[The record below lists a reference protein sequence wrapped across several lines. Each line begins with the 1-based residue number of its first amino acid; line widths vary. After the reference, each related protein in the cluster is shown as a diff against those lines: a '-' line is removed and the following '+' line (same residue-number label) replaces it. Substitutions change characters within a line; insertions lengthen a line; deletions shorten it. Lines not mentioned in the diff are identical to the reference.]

1 MWEMIKK
8 LKNMD
13 GFDIFIVGILS
24 LFGITALLLVVA
36 LPIYT
41 VASYQNKEVHQGTI
55 TDKYNKR
62 QDKEDKFYIVLDDKQ
77 VIENSDLFF
86 KGKFDSADIQARLKV
101 GDKVK
106 VKTIG
111 YRIHFLN
118 LYPVLYEVK
127 KVDKK
132 MIKQILRLLFL
143 LAMYELGKYV
153 TEQVYIMMTA
163 NDDVEAPSD
172 YVFRAEVSE

>member
-1 MWEMIKK
+1 MMIKK

-13 GFDIFIVGILS
+13 WFDIFIAVILR
-24 LFGITALLLVVA
+24 LFGVIALMLVVIS
-36 LPIYT
+36 PIYT
-41 VASYQNKEVHQGTI
+41 VASYQHKEVHQGTI

-62 QDKEDKFYIVLDDKQ
+62 QDKEDKFYIVLDNKQ
-77 VIENSDLFF
+77 VIENSDLLF
-86 KGKFDSADIQARLKV
+86 KKKFDSADIQARLKV
-101 GDKVK
+101 GDKVE

-132 MIKQILRLLFL
+132 
-143 LAMYELGKYV
+143 
-153 TEQVYIMMTA
+153 
-163 NDDVEAPSD
+163 
-172 YVFRAEVSE
+172 

>member
-1 MWEMIKK
+1 MAMMIKK

-13 GFDIFIVGILS
+13 WFDIFIAGILR
-24 LFGITALLLVVA
+24 LFGVIALMLIVIS
-36 LPIYT
+36 PIYT
-41 VASYQNKEVHQGTI
+41 VASYQHKEVHQGTI

-62 QDKEDKFYIVLDDKQ
+62 QDKEDKFYIVLDNKQ
-77 VIENSDLFF
+77 VIENSDLLF
-86 KGKFDSADIQARLKV
+86 KKKFDSADIQARLKV
-101 GDKVK
+101 GDKVE

-132 MIKQILRLLFL
+132 
-143 LAMYELGKYV
+143 
-153 TEQVYIMMTA
+153 
-163 NDDVEAPSD
+163 
-172 YVFRAEVSE
+172 

>member
-1 MWEMIKK
+1 MMIKK

-13 GFDIFIVGILS
+13 WFDIFIAGILR
-24 LFGITALLLVVA
+24 LFGVIALMLVVIS
-36 LPIYT
+36 PIYT
-41 VASYQNKEVHQGTI
+41 VASYQHKEVHQGTS

-62 QDKEDKFYIVLDDKQ
+62 QDKEDKFYIVLDNKQ
-77 VIENSDLFF
+77 VIENSDLLF
-86 KGKFDSADIQARLKV
+86 KKKFDSADIQARLKV
-101 GDKVK
+101 GDKVE

-132 MIKQILRLLFL
+132 
-143 LAMYELGKYV
+143 
-153 TEQVYIMMTA
+153 
-163 NDDVEAPSD
+163 
-172 YVFRAEVSE
+172 

>member
-1 MWEMIKK
+1 MMIKK

-13 GFDIFIVGILS
+13 WFDIFIAGILR
-24 LFGITALLLVVA
+24 LFGVIALMLVVIS
-36 LPIYT
+36 PIYT
-41 VASYQNKEVHQGTI
+41 VASYQHKEVHQGTI

-62 QDKEDKFYIVLDDKQ
+62 QDKEDKFYIVLDNKQ
-77 VIENSDLFF
+77 VIENSDLLF
-86 KGKFDSADIQARLKV
+86 KKKFDSADIQARLKV
-101 GDKVK
+101 GDKVE

-132 MIKQILRLLFL
+132 
-143 LAMYELGKYV
+143 
-153 TEQVYIMMTA
+153 
-163 NDDVEAPSD
+163 
-172 YVFRAEVSE
+172 

>member
-1 MWEMIKK
+1 MIKK

-13 GFDIFIVGILS
+13 WFDIFIAGILR
-24 LFGITALLLVVA
+24 LFGVIALMLVVIS
-36 LPIYT
+36 PIYT
-41 VASYQNKEVHQGTI
+41 VASYQHKETHQGTI

-62 QDKEDKFYIVLDDKQ
+62 QDKEDKFYIVLDNKQ
-77 VIENSDLFF
+77 VIENSDLLF
-86 KGKFDSADIQARLKV
+86 KKKFDSADIQARLKV

-132 MIKQILRLLFL
+132 
-143 LAMYELGKYV
+143 
-153 TEQVYIMMTA
+153 
-163 NDDVEAPSD
+163 
-172 YVFRAEVSE
+172 

>member
-1 MWEMIKK
+1 MMIKK

-13 GFDIFIVGILS
+13 WFDIFIAGILR
-24 LFGITALLLVVA
+24 LFGVIALMLVVIS
-36 LPIYT
+36 PIYT
-41 VASYQNKEVHQGTI
+41 VASYQHKEVHQGTI

-62 QDKEDKFYIVLDDKQ
+62 QDKEDKFYIVLDNKQ
-77 VIENSDLFF
+77 VIENSDLLF
-86 KGKFDSADIQARLKV
+86 KKKFDSADIQARLKV
-101 GDKVK
+101 GDKVE

-132 MIKQILRLLFL
+132 WLNK
-143 LAMYELGKYV
+143 
-153 TEQVYIMMTA
+153 
-163 NDDVEAPSD
+163 
-172 YVFRAEVSE
+172 

>member
-1 MWEMIKK
+1 MIKK

-13 GFDIFIVGILS
+13 WFDIFIAGILS
-24 LFGITALLLVVA
+24 LFGIFALLLVVA
-36 LPIYT
+36 FPIYT
-41 VASYQNKEVHQGTI
+41 VASYQHKETHRGTI

-62 QDKEDKFYIVLDDKQ
+62 QDKKDEFYIVLDNKQ
-77 VIENSDLFF
+77 VIENSDLLF
-86 KGKFDSADIQARLKV
+86 KKKFDSADIQARLKV

-127 KVDKK
+127 KVDK
-132 MIKQILRLLFL
+132 Q
-143 LAMYELGKYV
+143 
-153 TEQVYIMMTA
+153 
-163 NDDVEAPSD
+163 
-172 YVFRAEVSE
+172 

>member
-1 MWEMIKK
+1 MMIKK

-13 GFDIFIVGILS
+13 WFDIFTVGILS
-24 LFGITALLLVVA
+24 LFGIFALLLVIT

-41 VASYQNKEVHQGTI
+41 VASYQHKETHQGTI

-62 QDKEDKFYIVLDDKQ
+62 QDKEDKFYIVLDNKQ
-77 VIENSDLFF
+77 VIENSDLLF
-86 KGKFDSADIQARLKV
+86 KGKFDSADVQARLKI
-101 GDKVK
+101 GDKVE

-127 KVDKK
+127 KVDK
-132 MIKQILRLLFL
+132 Q
-143 LAMYELGKYV
+143 
-153 TEQVYIMMTA
+153 
-163 NDDVEAPSD
+163 
-172 YVFRAEVSE
+172 

>member
-1 MWEMIKK
+1 MMIKK

-13 GFDIFIVGILS
+13 WFDIFIAGILR
-24 LFGITALLLVVA
+24 LFGVIALMLVVIS
-36 LPIYT
+36 PIYT
-41 VASYQNKEVHQGTI
+41 VASYQHKEVHQGTI

-62 QDKEDKFYIVLDDKQ
+62 QDKEDKFYIVLDNKQ
-77 VIENSDLFF
+77 VIENSDLLF
-86 KGKFDSADIQARLKV
+86 KKKFDSTDIQARLKV
-101 GDKVK
+101 GDKVE

-132 MIKQILRLLFL
+132 WLNK
-143 LAMYELGKYV
+143 
-153 TEQVYIMMTA
+153 
-163 NDDVEAPSD
+163 
-172 YVFRAEVSE
+172 

>member
-1 MWEMIKK
+1 KK

-13 GFDIFIVGILS
+13 WFDIFIAGILR
-24 LFGITALLLVVA
+24 LFGVIALMLVVIS
-36 LPIYT
+36 PIYT
-41 VASYQNKEVHQGTI
+41 VASYQHKEVHQGTI

-62 QDKEDKFYIVLDDKQ
+62 QDKEDKFYIVLDNKQ
-77 VIENSDLFF
+77 VIENSDLLF
-86 KGKFDSADIQARLKV
+86 KKKFDSADIQARLKV
-101 GDKVK
+101 GDKVE

-132 MIKQILRLLFL
+132 
-143 LAMYELGKYV
+143 
-153 TEQVYIMMTA
+153 
-163 NDDVEAPSD
+163 
-172 YVFRAEVSE
+172 

>member
-1 MWEMIKK
+1 MMIKK

-13 GFDIFIVGILS
+13 WLDIFIAGILR
-24 LFGITALLLVVA
+24 LFGVIALMLVVIS
-36 LPIYT
+36 PIYT

-62 QDKEDKFYIVLDDKQ
+62 QDKEDKFYIVLDNKQ
-77 VIENSDLFF
+77 VIENSDLLF
-86 KGKFDSADIQARLKV
+86 KKKFDSADIQARLKV
-101 GDKVK
+101 GDKVE

-127 KVDKK
+127 KVGKK
-132 MIKQILRLLFL
+132 
-143 LAMYELGKYV
+143 
-153 TEQVYIMMTA
+153 
-163 NDDVEAPSD
+163 
-172 YVFRAEVSE
+172 

>member
-1 MWEMIKK
+1 MMIKK

-13 GFDIFIVGILS
+13 WFDIFIAGMLR
-24 LFGITALLLVVA
+24 LFGVIALMLVVIS
-36 LPIYT
+36 PIYT
-41 VASYQNKEVHQGTI
+41 VASYQHKEVHQGTI

-62 QDKEDKFYIVLDDKQ
+62 QDKEDKFYIVLDNKQ
-77 VIENSDLFF
+77 VIENSDLLF
-86 KGKFDSADIQARLKV
+86 KKKFDSADIQARLKV
-101 GDKVK
+101 GDKVE

-132 MIKQILRLLFL
+132 
-143 LAMYELGKYV
+143 
-153 TEQVYIMMTA
+153 
-163 NDDVEAPSD
+163 
-172 YVFRAEVSE
+172 

>member
-1 MWEMIKK
+1 MMIKK

-13 GFDIFIVGILS
+13 WFDIFTVGILS
-24 LFGITALLLVVA
+24 LFGIFALLLVIT

-41 VASYQNKEVHQGTI
+41 VASYQHKELHQGTI

-62 QDKEDKFYIVLDDKQ
+62 QDKEDKFYIVLDNKQ
-77 VIENSDLFF
+77 VIENSDLLF
-86 KGKFDSADIQARLKV
+86 KKKFDSADIQARLKI
-101 GDKVK
+101 GDKVE

-127 KVDKK
+127 KV
-132 MIKQILRLLFL
+132 
-143 LAMYELGKYV
+143 GK
-153 TEQVYIMMTA
+153 
-163 NDDVEAPSD
+163 
-172 YVFRAEVSE
+172 

>member
-1 MWEMIKK
+1 MMIKK

-13 GFDIFIVGILS
+13 WFHIFIAGILRS
-24 LFGITALLLVVA
+24 FGVIALMLVVIS
-36 LPIYT
+36 PIYT

-62 QDKEDKFYIVLDDKQ
+62 QDKEDKFYIVLDNKQ
-77 VIENSDLFF
+77 VIENSDLLF
-86 KGKFDSADIQARLKV
+86 KKKFDSADIQARLKV

-132 MIKQILRLLFL
+132 
-143 LAMYELGKYV
+143 
-153 TEQVYIMMTA
+153 
-163 NDDVEAPSD
+163 
-172 YVFRAEVSE
+172 

>member
-1 MWEMIKK
+1 MMIKK

-13 GFDIFIVGILS
+13 WFDIFTVGILS
-24 LFGITALLLVVA
+24 LFGIFALLLVIT

-41 VASYQNKEVHQGTI
+41 VASYQHKETHQGAI

-62 QDKEDKFYIVLDDKQ
+62 QDKEDKFYIVLDNKQ
-77 VIENSDLFF
+77 VIENSDLLF
-86 KGKFDSADIQARLKV
+86 KKKFDSADIQARLKV
-101 GDKVK
+101 GDKVE

-127 KVDKK
+127 KVDK
-132 MIKQILRLLFL
+132 Q
-143 LAMYELGKYV
+143 
-153 TEQVYIMMTA
+153 
-163 NDDVEAPSD
+163 
-172 YVFRAEVSE
+172 

>member
-1 MWEMIKK
+1 MIKK

-13 GFDIFIVGILS
+13 WFDIFTVGILS
-24 LFGITALLLVVA
+24 LFGIFALLLVIT

-41 VASYQNKEVHQGTI
+41 VASYQHKELHQGTI

-62 QDKEDKFYIVLDDKQ
+62 QDKEDKFYIVLDNKQ
-77 VIENSDLFF
+77 VIENSDLLF
-86 KGKFDSADIQARLKV
+86 KKKFDSADIQARLKI
-101 GDKVK
+101 GDKVE

-127 KVDKK
+127 KV
-132 MIKQILRLLFL
+132 
-143 LAMYELGKYV
+143 GK
-153 TEQVYIMMTA
+153 
-163 NDDVEAPSD
+163 
-172 YVFRAEVSE
+172 

>member
-1 MWEMIKK
+1 MIKK

-13 GFDIFIVGILS
+13 WFDIFIAGILR
-24 LFGITALLLVVA
+24 LFGVIALLLVVTT
-36 LPIYT
+36 PIYT
-41 VASYQNKEVHQGTI
+41 VASYQHKETHQGTI

-77 VIENSDLFF
+77 VIENSDLLF
-86 KGKFDSADIQARLKV
+86 KKKFDSADVQASLKI

-127 KVDKK
+127 KVDK
-132 MIKQILRLLFL
+132 Q
-143 LAMYELGKYV
+143 
-153 TEQVYIMMTA
+153 
-163 NDDVEAPSD
+163 
-172 YVFRAEVSE
+172 

>member
-1 MWEMIKK
+1 MIKK

-13 GFDIFIVGILS
+13 WFDIFTVGILS
-24 LFGITALLLVVA
+24 LFGIFALLLVIT

-41 VASYQNKEVHQGTI
+41 VASYQHKETHQGTI

-62 QDKEDKFYIVLDDKQ
+62 QDKEDKFYIVLDNKQ
-77 VIENSDLFF
+77 VIENSDLLF
-86 KGKFDSADIQARLKV
+86 KKKFDSADIQAKLKI
-101 GDKVK
+101 GDKVE

-127 KVDKK
+127 KVDK
-132 MIKQILRLLFL
+132 Q
-143 LAMYELGKYV
+143 
-153 TEQVYIMMTA
+153 
-163 NDDVEAPSD
+163 
-172 YVFRAEVSE
+172 

>member
-1 MWEMIKK
+1 MIKK

-13 GFDIFIVGILS
+13 WFDIFIAGILR
-24 LFGITALLLVVA
+24 LFGVIALMLVVIS
-36 LPIYT
+36 PIYT

-62 QDKEDKFYIVLDDKQ
+62 QDKEDKFYIVLDNKQ
-77 VIENSDLFF
+77 VIENSDLLF
-86 KGKFDSADIQARLKV
+86 KKKFASADIQARLKV

-118 LYPVLYEVK
+118 LYPVLYEAK
-127 KVDKK
+127 KVDK
-132 MIKQILRLLFL
+132 Q
-143 LAMYELGKYV
+143 
-153 TEQVYIMMTA
+153 
-163 NDDVEAPSD
+163 
-172 YVFRAEVSE
+172 

>member
-1 MWEMIKK
+1 MIKK

-13 GFDIFIVGILS
+13 WFDIFTVGKLS
-24 LFGITALLLVVA
+24 LFGIFALLLVIT

-41 VASYQNKEVHQGTI
+41 VASYQHKELHQGTI

-62 QDKEDKFYIVLDDKQ
+62 QDKEDKFYIVLDNKQ
-77 VIENSDLFF
+77 VIENSDLLF
-86 KGKFDSADIQARLKV
+86 KKKFDSADMQARLKI
-101 GDKVK
+101 GDKVE

-127 KVDKK
+127 KV
-132 MIKQILRLLFL
+132 
-143 LAMYELGKYV
+143 GK
-153 TEQVYIMMTA
+153 
-163 NDDVEAPSD
+163 
-172 YVFRAEVSE
+172 